1 MRAVPCMLL
10 LAVLCL
16 TNTGCSVFGKK
27 SGSGGS
33 SGLFGKRDAPPPKY
47 PANDPLLP
55 GSAAPPPFPVAPQ
68 TPPAPNTA
76 PPPQANSGGDVTLLA
91 GSVVDSY
98 DRPVGNTFIR
108 WVSLEENKETGA
120 PIDVSTDAR
129 GNFIIQG
136 LKRGVQY
143 QLIARSKQG
152 DKLMAGITQTKAP
165 NARVV
170 ILVKEDFVTTSTPP
184 LPGSPGFQG
193 ENKSLAQEKTPKTNM
208 AGNPGNKI
216 TPIPNDDGQPSL
228 GNPLNVTSPSGQ
240 QPQFPPGI
248 ASQDSGPKLPLL
260 TIPNKN
266 KPTLPPL
273 NDPSQS
279 PMLPPLSPEGAK
291 VDLPATRVPSCVLVG
306 NQLRSLT
313 LHDVQGTTWEF
324 MRSRSKLTLLDFWG
338 TSCQPCLKSMPN
350 LQKIQNKFGSEL
362 EVVGIVLESNKSA
375 GRVQSIT
382 SKVGT
387 TYRQLI
393 GIEGSFDVGRD
404 FRIDRIPTLILF
416 DAQGYVV
423 WHHVGELDAGM
434 ASELDRIVRTNLTT
448 PTKAA
453 SLGR

>member
-1 MRAVPCMLL
+1 MRAVSCMLL
-10 LAVLCL
+10 LAVLSL
-16 TNTGCSVFGKK
+16 TSTGCSMFGKK

-55 GSAAPPPFPVAPQ
+55 GTGANPPPFPVAP
-68 TPPAPNTA
+68 PAA
-76 PPPQANSGGDVTLLA
+76 GGAAPQASAGGDVTLLA

-98 DRPVGNTFIR
+98 DRPMGNTFIR
-108 WVSLEENKETGA
+108 WVCLEENRETGA

-152 DKLMAGITQTKAP
+152 EKMLAGITQTKAP

-170 ILVKEDFVTTSTPP
+170 ILVKEDLVTINTPAI
-184 LPGSPGFQG
+184 PGSPGYQSDAR
-193 ENKSLAQEKTPKTNM
+193 ETPKVNP
-208 AGNPGNKI
+208 AGNPGTKI
-216 TPIPNDDGQPSL
+216 TPTPNDSNLPEL
-228 GNPLNVTSPSGQ
+228 GSPLNVPSPSPGSTGASQ
-240 QPQFPPGI
+240 QPQFQPGI

-260 TIPNKN
+260 TIPNKS
-266 KPTLPPL
+266 KPTLPPAY
-273 NDPSQS
+273 DPSQS
-279 PMLPPLSPEGAK
+279 PMLPPLTPEGAK
-291 VDLPATRVPSCVLVG
+291 VDLPPTRVPSCVLVG

-313 LHDVQGTTWEF
+313 LHDVQGNTWEF
-324 MRSRSKLTLLDFWG
+324 MKSRSKLTLLDFWG

-350 LQKIQNKFGSEL
+350 LQKLQNKFGPEL
-362 EVVGIVLESNKSA
+362 EVVGVVLESNKSV

-382 SKVGT
+382 SKVGV

-423 WHHVGELDAGM
+423 WHHVGEIDAGM
-434 ASELDRIVRTNLTT
+434 ASELDRVVRASLTT